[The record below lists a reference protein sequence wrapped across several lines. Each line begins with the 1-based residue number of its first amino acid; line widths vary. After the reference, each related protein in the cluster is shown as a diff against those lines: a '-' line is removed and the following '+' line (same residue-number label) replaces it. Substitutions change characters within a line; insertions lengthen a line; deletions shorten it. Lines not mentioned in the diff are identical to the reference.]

1 MVHSYS
7 LNGLPLQTGDLIC
20 TTDGDDRDL
29 VGQFWRLLGKLIPG
43 EVDHIVVYVGPGGR
57 CVEAAARGRVVE
69 FEIQGDTWD
78 FANMLVQRGVRDHLV
93 GISYPL
99 EGTSLPDDEVSRIR
113 AEVATYCLAQAMAKK
128 PYNLN
133 FFDSRTE
140 HGFYCSQLAYLA
152 YLKHG
157 IDLNTNIGVPDLPF
171 SEYIVFPQEIWNEC
185 RHRRVP
191 ADTATKRP

>member
-1 MVHSYS
+1 MVHRFT
-7 LNGLPLQTGDLIC
+7 LNGLPIQTGDLIC

-57 CVEAAARGRVVE
+57 CVEAAARGRVIE
-69 FEIQGDTWD
+69 FDIQGDTWN
-78 FANMLVQRGVRDHLV
+78 FESMLAQRGVRDHLV
-93 GISYPL
+93 GLSYPL
-99 EGTSLPDDEVSRIR
+99 ANADLLNNEISRIR
-113 AEVATYCLAQAMAKK
+113 EDVATYCLAQAAAGK

-140 HGFYCSQLAYLA
+140 RCFYCSQLAYLA

-157 IDLNTNIGVPDLPF
+157 FDLNTNIDVPDLPF
-171 SEYIVFPQEIWNEC
+171 SEDIIFPQEIWNGC

-191 ADTATKRP
+191 VDTATKRP

>member
-1 MVHSYS
+1 MVYSYL

-78 FANMLVQRGVRDHLV
+78 FSNMLAKRGVRDHLV

-113 AEVATYCLAQAMAKK
+113 TEVATYCLAQAVAKR
-128 PYNLN
+128 PYNMN

-171 SEYIVFPQEIWNEC
+171 SEYIVFPQEIWNGC

-191 ADTATKRP
+191 ANTATKRP